1 MEKIQI
7 ATSDSIIWNESQ
19 VHKSIVG
26 AMLNDQDI
34 VLDFMSEGPD
44 INALNLYNWLTDFA
58 QIFDYNL
65 KRIKIV
71 TANAL
76 EHHDTIAIEYNPALR
91 LLNNAKEYLIDLEQK
106 NISKHFGMFIGRSNA
121 PRLLLASY
129 LDSQF
134 QEQSVYTYHFNSTDE
149 FHLNNIG
156 LEELLRR
163 FNQHDLSTA
172 AKFLEKCPI
181 LLDTDTPTIIDKSID
196 LNPAQQLLKND
207 NKTFS
212 QHYKDFF
219 VEVVCES
226 YFTGNTFFVTEKT
239 WRPVLLKTPFIVQG
253 PQYFLRNLKK
263 LGFKTFDQ
271 WWDEGYD
278 EDPVDH
284 RLVEIKKVINNLST
298 QTTEQLSNMY
308 ESMQATLE
316 HNYQLCLTLKLD
328 DFKTI
333 SC

>member
-26 AMLNDQDI
+26 AMLNNQDI
-34 VLDFMSEGPD
+34 VLDFMFEGPD
-44 INALNLYNWLTDFA
+44 ATALNLYDWLTDFA
-58 QIFDYNL
+58 QVINYDL
-65 KRIKIV
+65 RRIKIV

-76 EHHDTIAIEYNPALR
+76 EHNNTISIQYTPTLR
-91 LLNNAKEYLIDLEQK
+91 LLNNAKEYLVEPEQK
-106 NISKHFGMFIGRSNA
+106 NMSKHFGMFIGRSNA
-121 PRLLLASY
+121 PRLLLASW

-134 QEQSVYTYHFNSTDE
+134 QEQSIYTYHFNSKDE

-163 FNQHDLSTA
+163 YNQHDVSTA

-181 LLDTDTPTIIDKSID
+181 LLDTDAPTVIDKSLD

-207 NKTFS
+207 KATFS
-212 QHYKDFF
+212 QHYKEFF

-239 WRPVLLKTPFIVQG
+239 WRPMLLKTPFIIQG

-284 RLVEIKKVINNLST
+284 RLVEIKKVIKDLSA
-298 QTTEQLSNMY
+298 QTPEQLNTMY
-308 ESMQATLE
+308 KSMQTTLE
-316 HNYQLCLTLKLD
+316 HNYQLCLDLKLD
-328 DFKTI
+328 DFKLL